1 MSWDILHHHFYRLHH
16 SLNHLQILKVQR
28 KPIGS
33 VSPKRPGEV
42 NTKDTYIQYHN
53 HHHTIQSLSSP
64 KPFFS
69 ARHAISSWGE
79 QLWVLKS
86 SSKLNRFPAS
96 RPTSTR
102 PSGLVWSLGMVWL
115 AILAVGCSSA
125 GVLETFLWWI
135 GFNCSSGLVLLIPY
149 MCNNNLMITGSRR
162 EPRSLRAG
170 IQRWPTSQP
179 IWIYRLLPCLEV
191 IHYVAPPKIK
201 STDDFA
207 SRIEARSA
215 RAAIGQVGN
224 YLGFA
229 CDGNSK

>member
-1 MSWDILHHHFYRLHH
+1 MI
-16 SLNHLQILKVQR
+16 I
-28 KPIGS
+28 
-33 VSPKRPGEV
+33 
-42 NTKDTYIQYHN
+42 TKAN
-53 HHHTIQSLSSP
+53 
-64 KPFFS
+64 FFS
-69 ARHAISSWGE
+69 VRHAISSWGE

-115 AILAVGCSSA
+115 VWLAILAVGCSSA
-125 GVLETFLWWI
+125 GVWETFLWWI
-135 GFNCSSGLVLLIPY
+135 GFNCSSGLVLLVPY

-224 YLGFA
+224 YTIWALLVVAIQNNG
-229 CDGNSK
+229 GNKEDPIPLQQNLIVSCRTLFWGRD